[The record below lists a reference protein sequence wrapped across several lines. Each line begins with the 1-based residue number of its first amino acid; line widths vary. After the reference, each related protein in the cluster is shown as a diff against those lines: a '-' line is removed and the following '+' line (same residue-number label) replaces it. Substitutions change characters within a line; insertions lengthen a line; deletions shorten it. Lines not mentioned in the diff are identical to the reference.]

1 MLPERSRAPHQSP
14 KGRASSCRRSLK
26 GSTPPKM
33 WESSH
38 CNTMRISEITPRKR
52 YVLAC
57 ELQKCQW
64 GLPADRICFHKLS
77 FVCFALRSYCEYV
90 LHICITQIPGEY
102 RINFISL
109 LILLILLVSGNTYLK
124 KCQAL
129 CLRRRY
135 VAVAEKLASPCH
147 NVLFHVHFIYY
158 AEHSYSAY
166 YCSHSD

>member
-1 MLPERSRAPHQSP
+1 MCWPKTVAQQASP
-14 KGRASSCRRSLK
+14 KRRSACCCQSLK

-33 WESSH
+33 WEFIH

-90 LHICITQIPGEY
+90 LQICITRYLENDHSLSILNNQTPVTQAIRNQIEY
-102 RINFISL
+102 QYFIL
-109 LILLILLVSGNTYLK
+109 ACVSGF
-124 KCQAL
+124 CG
-129 CLRRRY
+129 
-135 VAVAEKLASPCH
+135 
-147 NVLFHVHFIYY
+147 F
-158 AEHSYSAY
+158 AEHF
-166 YCSHSD
+166 

>member
-1 MLPERSRAPHQSP
+1 MASRGRTGSCCQWIRAPHQSRRDRASKGRTGCCCQWSRAPHRSPRGRASRGRTGCCCQRSRAPHQSP

-90 LHICITQIPGEY
+90 LLICIT
-102 RINFISL
+102 
-109 LILLILLVSGNTYLK
+109 
-124 KCQAL
+124 
-129 CLRRRY
+129 RY
-135 VAVAEKLASPCH
+135 QE
-147 NVLFHVHFIYY
+147 NRT
-158 AEHSYSAY
+158 
-166 YCSHSD
+166 